1 MIDERNHDQWMQ
13 RVLGVSVP
21 RGPAAAPQIQ
31 ARAPSGAVARP
42 GGGSGSGAPIL
53 QARPRAGM
61 SIQPP
66 PMLQPA
72 AAFALGAGKQIS
84 VARKPGGGV
93 VYEAPPPPVREISFS
108 GGGAKGAALPG
119 AVAALQ
125 DSGALRDAK
134 KISGAS
140 VGSMTAALLAAGITS
155 REFTEVANDDATTGA
170 IVEGSGGTKLGLLAA
185 ALKNKWD
192 GGTLNP
198 LTGKGLETVVGKVLD
213 ETLRK
218 RIHEYMMQCES
229 SGSAP
234 DAGVGEVAEALTTRG
249 PTFMDLRKLSHAIPA
264 VKEAVI
270 TGTYTTEL
278 GTIDEAS
285 KDGFKNLNETG
296 RLYIFDADNEPDMQ
310 VSVAVHASASFPAAF
325 KPVDI
330 TLSSGL
336 TVRFIDGGVMN
347 NTPTA
352 ASIGNERELDPIP
365 EGRGVT
371 FVFEDEGGT
380 SKDLLQ
386 GKVAP
391 STGVISRLTDWFVG
405 SENAGAEYAKNRAIS
420 DKPEELIEVPL
431 TIDPKKMAWYK
442 RQKLRPWKRQEDPDA
457 DMRGGTLNF
466 GLSAEAKLKY
476 QAKTEGVTAGRLHD
490 AAASQKREFASDAQM
505 FVSIPLPELQALV
518 SGAYAGAA
526 AALAFRQ
533 QVAAAIANI
542 EKARKAHGGVAEAL
556 ADPATQAAI
565 AGLDGLAGADVDF
578 QGYVAREINK
588 REGLDGLFEAARKG
602 GMKSAALAA
611 TYAVADTVKARA
623 RAKNVLREVL
633 YPRMK
638 QQPEA
643 GAGIETLQVV
653 EGLLR
658 AADEPAD
665 VNGAL
670 QLAIDH
676 FLNKP
681 DHRLPKRGHHQFA
694 LDLQRWLMH

>member
-1 MIDERNHDQWMQ
+1 MIDDPNHDQWMQ

-21 RGPAAAPQIQ
+21 RGPASAAKPMR
-31 ARAPSGAVARP
+31 AAAPSGAVARP
-42 GGGSGSGAPIL
+42 GSGGAPIL
-53 QARPRAGM
+53 QTRPRAGT
-61 SIQPP
+61 SIKPP
-66 PMLQPA
+66 PRLDA
-72 AAFALGAGKQIS
+72 ACFALGADKHIA
-84 VARKPGGGV
+84 VAHKPGGGV

-125 DSGALRDAK
+125 ESGALREAR

-155 REFTEVANDDATTGA
+155 KEFTAVANDDATTGA
-170 IVEGSGGTKLGLLAA
+170 IVEGSGGTTLGLLGA
-185 ALKNKWD
+185 ALKNKFS

-229 SGSAP
+229 SGTPP
-234 DAGVGEVAEALTTRG
+234 DAGVGAVAELLTQRG

-264 VKEAVI
+264 IKEAVI

-278 GTIDEAS
+278 GTIDDAS

-296 RLYIFDADNEPDMQ
+296 RLYIFDADNEPDMP
-310 VSVAVHASASFPAAF
+310 VAVAVHASASFPAAF

-365 EGRGVT
+365 EGRGLT
-371 FVFEDEGGT
+371 FVFEDAGGT
-380 SKDLLQ
+380 SKDLLR
-386 GKVAP
+386 GEVAP

-405 SENAGAEYAKNRAIS
+405 SENAGAEYAKNRSIS
-420 DKPEELIEVPL
+420 DHPEELIEVPL
-431 TIDPKKMAWYK
+431 TIEPRQMPWYK
-442 RQKLRPWKRQEDPDA
+442 RQKLKPWKRQVDPDA

-466 GLSAEAKLKY
+466 GLSAAAKLKY
-476 QAKTEGVTAGRLHD
+476 QEKTEAVTDGRLRET
-490 AAASQKREFASDAQM
+490 AQSQKHEFASDAQM
-505 FVSIPLPELQALV
+505 FVSVPLPELQVLAD
-518 SGAYAGAA
+518 GNYAGAA
-526 AALAFRQ
+526 EGLRFRAR
-533 QVAAAIANI
+533 VAELIGRI
-542 EKARKAHGGVAEAL
+542 EQTRKAHGKLAEAL
-556 ADPATQAAI
+556 ADPAVAGSI
-565 AGLDGLAGADVDF
+565 AELDTAAGADVDF

-588 REGLDGLFEAARKG
+588 RAELDGVFDAARKAG
-602 GMKSAALAA
+602 LQSATLAA
-611 TYAVADTVKARA
+611 TYAVADTVKARDH
-623 RAKNVLREVL
+623 AKNILREVL

-638 QQPEA
+638 QQPEG
-643 GAGIETLQVV
+643 GAGIETLLVV

-658 AADEPAD
+658 GADEPAD

-670 QLAIDH
+670 QIAIDH
-676 FLNKP
+676 FMNKP